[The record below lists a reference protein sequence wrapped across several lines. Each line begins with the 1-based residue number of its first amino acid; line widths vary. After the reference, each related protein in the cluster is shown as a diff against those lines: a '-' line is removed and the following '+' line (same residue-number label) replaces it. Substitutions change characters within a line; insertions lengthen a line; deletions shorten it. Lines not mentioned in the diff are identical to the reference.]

1 MLVSTPAL
9 GATVDP
15 QPGDMFNYQ
24 FTDKNVLPQ
33 DTSVKYSTFSTD
45 DGIVTVTSP
54 TETFAFHDGSHGAN
68 LGVGDSISF
77 KVAGN
82 AIITF
87 ATCQYS
93 QADAVMNFTDAEGN
107 SLGSC
112 SFTNNGAG
120 ACSSQTFSY
129 KGNAGVI
136 TATLAGTAGL
146 SYLHGLTIQNEKQ
159 AEDSNGKIDVWD
171 FGGAELDS
179 NVYNI
184 QI

>member
-1 MLVSTPAL
+1 MQLLLS
-9 GATVDP
+9 
-15 QPGDMFNYQ
+15 
-24 FTDKNVLPQ
+24 
-33 DTSVKYSTFSTD
+33 
-45 DGIVTVTSP
+45 
-54 TETFAFHDGSHGAN
+54 
-68 LGVGDSISF
+68 
-77 KVAGN
+77 
-82 AIITF
+82 

-120 ACSSQTFSY
+120 ACGSQTFSY

-159 AEDSNGKIDVWD
+159 SEIQTARLM
-171 FGGAELDS
+171 FGISVVL
-179 NVYNI
+179 NLI
-184 QI
+184 QMFITTD